1 MPVEDC
7 HRGCEEDE
15 FDVDVESVENCCCK
29 GEGATGD
36 LCAEE
41 PDPVL
46 ERMEMGEV
54 GERG

>member
-46 ERMEMGEV
+46 ERMEIGEV